1 MVSDKALGMQQDVPA
16 LVITALPGLLF
27 YRVKE
32 RNIIY
37 QFTKIKLTLAFW
49 WRNFDNRQLLVLNKK
64 LKRKFMI
71 EYVHKH
77 ITSELDQNT
86 RTDTIFILTSIIL
99 NLITLAVNSSIATS
113 SRRTADTSMLVVMFV
128 FICLIIVVNLVA
140 VIGLIKGKSTREKLL
155 KGLIDMYKDQNVDKY
170 YDASLL
176 GNYNL
181 RYNLFILV
189 VVFTG
194 VIASI
199 VPFILR

>member
-1 MVSDKALGMQQDVPA
+1 
-16 LVITALPGLLF
+16 
-27 YRVKE
+27 
-32 RNIIY
+32 
-37 QFTKIKLTLAFW
+37 
-49 WRNFDNRQLLVLNKK
+49 
-64 LKRKFMI
+64 MI

-77 ITSELDQNT
+77 ITSELNQNT

-99 NLITLAVNSSIATS
+99 NLITLAVNSSITKQSRTDTS
-113 SRRTADTSMLVVMFV
+113 SLVVMFV
-128 FICLIIVVNLVA
+128 FVCLIIVVNLVT
-140 VIGLIKGKSTREKLL
+140 VIGLIKGKHTREKLL

-176 GNYNL
+176 GNYDL

-194 VIASI
+194 IIASI